1 MHLPG
6 RKPSA
11 LDEPTGTAE
20 PVLDDDIDALV
31 GCEVSIDVQQDSGF
45 HQAYDAD
52 PVVATCAKCGLSST
66 PRTSEEKARAELAH
80 LCAERLAPEADA
92 ED

>member
-1 MHLPG
+1 MHFG
-6 RKPSA
+6 ARKNSA
-11 LDEPTGTAE
+11 PDEPTDDLASGQAD
-20 PVLDDDIDALV
+20 VLA
-31 GCEVSIDVQQDSGF
+31 GCEVSIDVQQDSDF

-52 PVVATCAKCGLSST
+52 PVVATCEKCGLSST

-80 LCAERLAPEADA
+80 LCAERLAPEPDA